1 VLTNYLY
8 KNITVR
14 RPLKEQKEKMMELMG
29 HKPVKPL
36 KENDMTYWGGKKPL
50 KEENK
55 SAKKKN

>member
-1 VLTNYLY
+1 
-8 KNITVR
+8 
-14 RPLKEQKEKMMELMG
+14 MMELMG